1 MGPSPYLGE
10 WYQDKPDWSSADLV
24 TLTVGEQRTL
34 DAVLDRVASVSG
46 TVTDAAGVAVQGA
59 MVRVESGGT
68 TRYQQT
74 GADGTYAFTGLR
86 PGTYRLNVE
95 PSDPAFAPG
104 PDVSLTLASGQQL
117 TGVDVVLHRYAT
129 ITGVVRGSGGV
140 VLPNTYVELTTPDGQ
155 HPSTL
160 TDRDGRYRFTGLR
173 PGEHSLT
180 VTPPADSW
188 YLPTSASV
196 HVGWD
201 DTLTVDLTPPLSG
214 RISGKV
220 TSNRDRTA
228 GNVTVEVIDPAT
240 RNVVAT
246 AQVQANNTYLVTGI
260 VPGVYVVHFAP
271 APGNPHV
278 AEYYDNA
285 RSFEKA
291 DPVKVR
297 PSRVTTKVNAE
308 LRKLN
313 KQPSAA

>member
-1 MGPSPYLGE
+1 
-10 WYQDKPDWSSADLV
+10 
-24 TLTVGEQRTL
+24 LTVGEQRTL
-34 DAVLDRVASVSG
+34 DAVLDRAASLSG
-46 TVTDAAGVAVQGA
+46 TVTDTAGVAVQWA
-59 MVRVESGGT
+59 MVRAGSGGST
-68 TRYQQT
+68 GYQLT

-86 PGTYRLNVE
+86 PGSYQLSVE
-95 PSDPAFAPG
+95 PNDPAFAPA
-104 PDVSLTLASGQQL
+104 TLDTPVTLSPGQQL

-129 ITGVVRGSGGV
+129 IAGTVRGPDGVVV
-140 VLPNTYVELTTPDGQ
+140 PNAYVELTTPDGQ
-155 HPSTL
+155 RSSTM
-160 TDRDGRYRFTGLR
+160 TDGNGRYRFTGLS
-173 PGEHSLT
+173 PGERSVT

-196 HVGWD
+196 HVAWD

-297 PSRVTTKVNAE
+297 PGRVTTKVNAE